1 LTLLFFYYCP
11 QNQQFL
17 RRIGGRNSCYGADI
31 ESVKRF
37 FTAKTDSETEGNV
50 DSTPKFDTDKRRY
63 IRYELL
69 DYAQLEQIG
78 SGPTLNTIIVD
89 IGLGGLQLRSREPV
103 TVGTKCHITVGRME
117 GAILTFRA
125 EIRHCAQVEGAEL
138 FGLGVRFLPESHDE
152 RMGIAEFV
160 HAIFQRQCDLLAN

>member
-1 LTLLFFYYCP
+1 MDGTSKF
-11 QNQQFL
+11 
-17 RRIGGRNSCYGADI
+17 
-31 ESVKRF
+31 ES
-37 FTAKTDSETEGNV
+37 
-50 DSTPKFDTDKRRY
+50 DKRRY

-69 DYAQLEQIG
+69 DYAQLEPIG

-89 IGLGGLQLRSREPV
+89 IGLGGLQLRSRESIP
-103 TVGTKCHITVGRME
+103 VGTKCYITVGRME

-125 EIRHCAQVEGAEL
+125 EIRHCAIVEGADL

-160 HAIFQRQCDLLAN
+160 HAVFQRQCDLLAN